1 MVVGW
6 GDGVGGVWVHI
17 SEPWYKWPLLAPP
30 RLASDARTRQNAGM
44 TSAFLRLTVAASV
57 AILLSASPSLARKRE
72 EIPLPLKQIVPEKV
86 RVCAQKTASGLGY
99 RVLRAGTGAKPGKRD
114 VPMISYIGYL
124 AKTGEVF
131 DQNVNV
137 AMPVGGVIQGFAEG
151 LQLIPQGGITR
162 LCIPSRLGYGEEGGG
177 PIPPNADLVF
187 QVEILKASRAAE

>member
-1 MVVGW
+1 MT
-6 GDGVGGVWVHI
+6 
-17 SEPWYKWPLLAPP
+17 K
-30 RLASDARTRQNAGM
+30 RTVPH
-44 TSAFLRLTVAASV
+44 FVAAIVTLS
-57 AILLSASPSLARKRE
+57 LSASPSLARKRE
-72 EIPLPLKQIVPEKV
+72 DIPLPLKQIVPEKV
-86 RVCAQKTASGLGY
+86 RVCAQKTESGLGY

-137 AMPVGGVIQGFAEG
+137 PMPVSGVIPGFAEG

-187 QVEILKASRAAE
+187 QVEILKASRSAE